1 MTRALAWHKIRPG
14 RYRSSAGHEVE
25 LLGGLWLLTHPGI
38 AWETF
43 DTLHAAKRSAEG
55 GGR

>member
-43 DTLHAAKRSAEG
+43 DTLHAAKRSAEV

>member
-1 MTRALAWHKIRPG
+1 MTRALAWHRIRPG

-25 LLGGLWLLTHPGI
+25 LLGGLWLLTHPSVV
-38 AWETF
+38 WETF
-43 DTLHAAKRSAEG
+43 KSLKAAQRAAEG